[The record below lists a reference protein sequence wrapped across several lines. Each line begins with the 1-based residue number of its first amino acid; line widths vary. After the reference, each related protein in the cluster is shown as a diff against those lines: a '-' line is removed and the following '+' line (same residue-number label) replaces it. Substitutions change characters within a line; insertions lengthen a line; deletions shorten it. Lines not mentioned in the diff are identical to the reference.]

1 MVWDGIVACDLFC
14 AGLGAWMFI
23 FAALAPCR
31 GGDARKAKPAGV
43 IVAAAAVALGA
54 LILAVDARGGL
65 LHPLRYFHLLGNL
78 GSVMAWG
85 VIFISLFIVGAVVCI
100 ALMLAKREVPRA
112 LEIVVAV
119 LALCVSL
126 YTGVLLGTAGAFP
139 LWSLVGTPIAFVA
152 SAAYTGYAGKSL
164 VDRLACKDAIWPAW
178 MDKASLILPA
188 IEVVALAVF
197 FGVAMAASGS
207 AAPFAAASVANLT
220 SGAYAPVFWMGVV
233 AVGVVVPFALAF
245 MRQRQGADAAAWM
258 GFVEWACILVG
269 GFAFR
274 YAVVM
279 AAVPMFA

>member
-31 GGDARKAKPAGV
+31 GADARKAKLAGV
-43 IVAAAAVALGA
+43 TVAAVAVAVGA

-65 LHPLRYFHLLGNL
+65 LHPLRYLHLLGNL

-85 VIFISLFIVGAVVCI
+85 VIFISLFIIGAVVCI
-100 ALMLAKREVPRA
+100 VMMLMKRDVPRA

-126 YTGVLLGTAGAFP
+126 YTGVLLGSAGAFP

-164 VDRLACKDAIWPAW
+164 VDRLVCKDAAWPAW
-178 MDKASLILPA
+178 MGKASLVLP
-188 IEVVALAVF
+188 VVEIAALAVF
-197 FGVAMAASGS
+197 FGTAMTASGS
-207 AAPFAAASVANLT
+207 AASFAASSVANLT
-220 SGAYAPVFWMGVV
+220 TGAYAPVFWLGVV
-233 AVGVVVPFALAF
+233 AVGVVAPFVLAVL
-245 MRQRQGADAAAWM
+245 RQRQDAAAWI